1 MHRALS
7 RVSVHSLQGPL
18 AAACSAWLSYWPIG
32 QFFFVCLF
40 FCGPPRPPGQFFLT
54 FCVSEGADV
63 SIQPISVLLQYA
75 PLSTH
80 VMDLGGPL
88 KQAQQDM
95 HLQIPITTQSWKGGL
110 PTGFAMSYFNAALK
124 FS

>member
-18 AAACSAWLSYWPIG
+18 AAACSAWLSYWPI
-32 QFFFVCLF
+32 
-40 FCGPPRPPGQFFLT
+40 GQFFLT

-95 HLQIPITTQSWKGGL
+95 HLQIPITVQSWKGGL